1 MGQFKK
7 GEGGRPKGT
16 KNKKTA
22 ENSERIN
29 NVLSYINDKY
39 MYEDID
45 SLSSSERVKTYISLM
60 EYVVPK
66 LARREHTGKDGEA
79 IEIKQPIINL
89 TISQHKELDDSYTDT
104 E

>member
-1 MGQFKK
+1 
-7 GEGGRPKGT
+7 
-16 KNKKTA
+16 
-22 ENSERIN
+22 
-29 NVLSYINDKY
+29 
-39 MYEDID
+39 
-45 SLSSSERVKTYISLM
+45 M

-89 TISQHKELDDSYTDT
+89 TISQPKELDDSYTDT